1 MPGPRS
7 AEEIRESIETN
18 RAELGNA
25 VERLRGE
32 VTRATD
38 WRGQFERH
46 RKQVLIGA
54 AVAGFVVGGGI
65 AAMTGLLTGRRK
77 SREYDWR

>member
-1 MPGPRS
+1 MAETRS
-7 AEEIRESIETN
+7 AEQIRESIEVN
-18 RAELGNA
+18 RAQLGNA

-54 AVAGFVVGGGI
+54 AVAGFVVGGGV
-65 AAMTGLLTGRRK
+65 AAMTGLLTGRRR
-77 SREYDWR
+77 SRQYDW